1 MTHQKIFA
9 NHECIRENGLVHFLE
24 LQAQRM
30 HILEELLE
38 YYDDGRSKSFFCI
51 ACALLPTEALRKTL
65 DSVPASAKT
74 MSRKERNT
82 IIKEKL
88 RDIAAACD
96 TDLKLRKA

>member
-1 MTHQKIFA
+1 
-9 NHECIRENGLVHFLE
+9 
-24 LQAQRM
+24 M